1 MSDVK
6 SNRKVAMVTGG
17 ASGIGMAIAKAFV
30 SNGFQVVVV
39 DINKINQKDTGNEL
53 KGVFFIEADLSKPE
67 NCKSIIEQTVKEFG
81 RIDILVNNAGFQYIS
96 PIEDFPDDTSE
107 KMFNLMLRTPFLL
120 IKYSIPIMRKN
131 GWGRIINI
139 SSIHGLVASPL
150 KSVYVTVKHGL
161 IGLTKATALESIQY
175 GITCNA
181 IAPTYADTKLV
192 SDQIPIISKKLGID
206 KEKVVPDILMND
218 SPIKKLLDVDQIT
231 SVVSFLCL
239 ENASAINGIAIP
251 IDYGYT
257 AK

>member
-1 MSDVK
+1 MSGVNSGK
-6 SNRKVAMVTGG
+6 KVAMVTGG
-17 ASGIGMAIAKAFV
+17 SSGIGLAIARTLL
-30 SNGFQVVVV
+30 SNGFRIVIV
-39 DINKINQKDTGNEL
+39 DINKINKRDIDGDLKDVL
-53 KGVFFIEADLSKPE
+53 FIEADLSKPE
-67 NCKSIIEQTVKEFG
+67 NCKNIIETTITKFG
-81 RIDILVNNAGFQYIS
+81 RIDVLINNAGFQYIS
-96 PIEDFPDDTSE
+96 PIEDFPDDVSE

-120 IKYSIPIMRKN
+120 TKYSLPIMKQN

-139 SSIHGLVASPL
+139 SSIHGLVASPM

-161 IGLTKATALESIQY
+161 MGLTKATALESIQY

-181 IAPTYADTKLV
+181 IAPTYANTKLV

-206 KEKVVPDILMND
+206 LEKVVPDILMND
-218 SPIKKLLDVDQIT
+218 SPIKKLLDVTQIT
-231 SVVSFLCL
+231 SIVSFLCL